1 MPAQPATAKKL
12 YKPQQGA
19 MPTAGKNYLIY
30 VNVGTDETTG
40 AEWLLLGG
48 QRSGDLSRKADS
60 IDASHKGSG
69 GWKST
74 IAGLKEWSF
83 SIETLLMPKEE
94 SLNLLEKAFL
104 NGDNVHIKFE
114 YPDKTFFTG
123 IASVTELSVSAP
135 HDDVAT
141 YKGELNGIGPLSELQ
156 PAPAGIGG

>member
-1 MPAQPATAKKL
+1 MAETKL
-12 YKPQQGA
+12 YVPTA
-19 MPTAGKNYLIY
+19 TNMPTAGKNYLLY
-30 VNVGTDETTG
+30 LNTGTNENTG
-40 AEWLLLGG
+40 AKWLLLGG

-94 SLNLLEKAFL
+94 SLKLLEKAFL

>member
-1 MPAQPATAKKL
+1 MAETKHYVPTATH
-12 YKPQQGA
+12 
-19 MPTAGKNYLIY
+19 MPTAGKNYLLY
-30 VNVGTDETTG
+30 LNTGTNENTG
-40 AEWLLLGG
+40 AKWLLLGG

-94 SLNLLEKAFL
+94 SLKLLEKAFL

-156 PAPAGIGG
+156 PAPAVVGG